1 MAKLKSNYVCSEC
14 GGQTPRWLGRCPS
27 CSAWSSLVEERSE
40 SSDTRSRPTARNV
53 APGRVIAL
61 ADVEMESTGRIK
73 TGIPEFDRVLGGGLV
88 PGSLVLLGGEP
99 GVGKSSL
106 TAAMLSNLGADHD
119 VLLVSGEESPAQVR
133 LRAERLG
140 AMKGVGILAETE
152 LAVVCSTIEAVKPS
166 VCVIDS
172 IQTVWAEELG
182 SAPGSVA
189 QVRESAGRLL
199 RLAKSQGV
207 AIVLVGHVTKD
218 GTVAG
223 PRVLEHLVDVTLMFE
238 GEPLHA
244 LRVLRAQKNRFGATD
259 EVGLF
264 EMTSRGL
271 QSVDDASR
279 LHDGSD
285 LDRPGACALVAI
297 EGTRPL
303 VLDVQALVSDSDL
316 VMPRRL
322 ASGFDRNRLSLIL
335 AVLSRHANIGLG
347 KQDVFINVAGGVRVD
362 EPAADLAVALAL
374 ASATCGVALGPVCAF
389 GEIALTGRL
398 RPVPQSERRLSEAA
412 RLGLTSGI
420 VPTGTTK
427 GALQVSEV
435 GTLAEAM
442 EICGFRA
449 PAREAEFD
457 VTPF

>member
-1 MAKLKSNYVCSEC
+1 MAKVRSIYVCSEC
-14 GGQTPRWLGRCPS
+14 GHQTPRWLGRCPG
-27 CSAWSSLVEERSE
+27 CSAWSTLVEERSDPVDVRSGVTRVAAAARVVALSDVALE
-40 SSDTRSRPTARNV
+40 SAN
-53 APGRVIAL
+53 
-61 ADVEMESTGRIK
+61 RIG
-73 TGIPEFDRVLGGGLV
+73 TGIDELDRVLGGGLV

-106 TAAMLSNLGADHD
+106 TAAMLAHLGATRE
-119 VLLVSGEESPAQVR
+119 VLLVTGEESPAQVR

-140 AMKGVGILAETE
+140 ATRGVGVLAETE
-152 LAVVCSTIEAVKPS
+152 LEVVCATIEAHHPS

-172 IQTVWAEELG
+172 IQTLWAQELG

-189 QVRESAGRLL
+189 QVRESAARLL
-199 RLAKSQGV
+199 RLAKEHEI
-207 AIVLVGHVTKD
+207 AIVLVGHVTKE
-218 GTVAG
+218 GAVAG

-271 QSVDDASR
+271 VSVDDASR

-285 LDRPGACALVAI
+285 LERPGACALVAL

-303 VLDVQALVSDSDL
+303 VLDVQALVSESDL

-335 AVLSRHANIGLG
+335 AVLGRHAGLGLG
-347 KQDVFINVAGGVRVD
+347 KHDVFVNVSGGVRVD
-362 EPAADLAVALAL
+362 EPAADLAVALAI
-374 ASATCGVALGPVCAF
+374 ASAARGVPLGPVCAF

-398 RPVPQSERRLSEAA
+398 RTVPQSERRMSEAA
-412 RLGLTSGI
+412 RLGLRGAI
-420 VPTGTTK
+420 VPEGTAD
-427 GALQVSEV
+427 GALPAQRAATISAA
-435 GTLAEAM
+435 LAHA
-442 EICGFRA
+442 GA
-449 PAREAEFD
+449 GAESRPRD
-457 VTPF
+457 HASV